1 VSVIL
6 TKILKEN
13 VYRKKGLTLRDIKEL
28 RDEIDNLDKQ
38 LVELLEKRLD
48 VVTEVVK
55 YKIDNNKPIFDAS
68 REEEV
73 LAKNLQRVQNN
84 EYEAVI
90 EQILIALMDYSK
102 AYQHN
107 FVNDN
112 NTKTE

>member
-1 VSVIL
+1 MKFLESEGLIL
-6 TKILKEN
+6 RE
-13 VYRKKGLTLRDIKEL
+13 IKEL
-28 RDEIDNLDKQ
+28 RDEIDVLDQQ
-38 LVELLEKRLD
+38 LVALLEKRLD

-73 LAKNLQRVQNN
+73 LAKNLQRVQNS

-102 AYQHN
+102 EYQHN
-107 FVNDN
+107 FLKDN
-112 NTKTE
+112 NPKNE

>member
-1 VSVIL
+1 
-6 TKILKEN
+6 
-13 VYRKKGLTLRDIKEL
+13 LRDIKEL
-28 RDEIDNLDKQ
+28 RDEIDALDKQ

-55 YKIDNNKPIFDAS
+55 YKISNNKPIFDSS

-73 LAKNLQRVQNN
+73 LAKNLQRVHNN

-107 FVNDN
+107 FINEN
-112 NTKTE
+112 NTKAE